1 VSEAATET
9 PQEAPQEEAP
19 QEGAP
24 PSYPAASEVFQSGS
38 FFARETEELFRE
50 GWVFVGTLDQ
60 LPEPRSWFTYEA
72 AGRSLIVARDKEGQ
86 LGAFVNACSHR
97 GTRLCEGQGHGRLQ
111 CPYHGWVFDTDG
123 SLMGPSRRKG
133 LPQAFRNEDHGLAP
147 VRLEQVGAFLF
158 ACEGSEA
165 PPLREVLGER
175 VAYLEAV
182 SQDLGCEVFEVRM
195 EIEGNWKLVVSGAI
209 EDYHVP
215 FVHGQSLDPSRTTA
229 AEPTLNS
236 GGHSSFI
243 TPAPIPPG
251 LTTLMKLFAKAE
263 PKRSLENALV
273 FPNLLLVQIWTL
285 THVTTF
291 VPLGPDRTLRVSR
304 LFDMAPNRP
313 WWTPLGFLHRFLRPL
328 GYRGVFGVYEEDR
341 VIVEEAQRGCAGAT
355 HLTRPPAHAE
365 ERRVEHFLQ
374 EAARRLGFAYAVEE
388 LEDPE
393 PKPPA

>member
-1 VSEAATET
+1 MTELTSEEPALST
-9 PQEAPQEEAP
+9 PSASE
-19 QEGAP
+19 
-24 PSYPAASEVFQSGS
+24 PSYPAASEVFRSPA
-38 FFARETEELFRE
+38 FFAREAEELFKTS
-50 GWVFVGTLDQ
+50 WVFVGTIDQ
-60 LPEPRSWFTYEA
+60 LPEPRSWFVYDA
-72 AGRSLIVARDKEGQ
+72 AGRSLIVAKDKEGR
-86 LGAFVNACSHR
+86 LGAFRNACSHR
-97 GTRLCEGQGHGRLQ
+97 GTRLCQGQGQGRLQ

-147 VRLEQVGAFLF
+147 VRLEQLGAFLF
-158 ACEGSEA
+158 ACEDERA
-165 PPLREVLGER
+165 PDLREALGPR
-175 VAYLEAV
+175 AAYLERL
-182 SQDLGCEVFEVRM
+182 SEDLGTEVFMVRM
-195 EIEGNWKLVVSGAI
+195 EIEANWKLVVSGAI

-229 AEPTLNS
+229 AEATLDP

-263 PKRSLENALV
+263 PKRTLENALV

-304 LFDMAPNRP
+304 LFDLAPNRP
-313 WWTPLGFLHRFLRPL
+313 WWTPLGFLHRALRPL

-341 VIVEEAQRGCAGAT
+341 VIVEEAQRGSASAT
-355 HLTRPPAHAE
+355 HLSRPPAHAE

-374 EAARRLGFAYAVEE
+374 EAARRLGFHYEVEV
-388 LEDPE
+388 DPE
-393 PKPPA
+393 PEPEAPLQQD

>member
-1 VSEAATET
+1 MSETATEVAAESL
-9 PQEAPQEEAP
+9 P
-19 QEGAP
+19 
-24 PSYPAASEVFQSGS
+24 YPAASTVFHDSE
-38 FFARETEELFRE
+38 FFARETQSVFRE
-50 GWVFVGTLDQ
+50 GWVFVGTADQ

-72 AGRSLIVARDKEGQ
+72 AGRSLIVARDKEGA

-97 GTRLCEGQGHGRLQ
+97 GTRLCEGSGQGRLQ

-147 VRLEQVGAFLF
+147 VRLEQIGAFLF
-158 ACEGSEA
+158 VAEGEA

-175 VAYLEAV
+175 VAHLERV
-182 SQDLGCEVFEVRM
+182 SGDLVSEVFEVRM

-243 TPAPIPPG
+243 TPAPIPFG
-251 LTTLMKLFAKAE
+251 LTALMKLFARAE
-263 PKRSLENALV
+263 PRRNLENALL
-273 FPNLLLVQIWTL
+273 FPNLLLVQIWTM

-291 VPLGPDRTLRVSR
+291 VPLSPNRTLRVSR
-304 LFDMAPNRP
+304 LYDMAPKRP
-313 WWTPLGFLHRFLRPL
+313 WWTPLGFLYRLLRPL

-341 VIVEEAQRGCAGAT
+341 VIVEEAQRGTVGAA
-355 HLTRPPAHAE
+355 HLVRPPAHAE

-374 EAARRLGFAYAVEE
+374 AAARRLGYAYAVEE
-388 LEDPE
+388 PQ
-393 PKPPA
+393 PAAGEAPAGEAPATEA